1 MKRALLPQQ
10 NLLFSP
16 KLDPPHPLRKY
27 ELLFENLN
35 TLPLESSRAS
45 EGRRPIP
52 KPAILK
58 AFIYRNLKAS
68 TTLYSLAMDLID
80 NPGISTICGLPQTHN
95 IQTIVERLSS
105 FLKNT
110 PNHLLQAIRKNIV
123 LELIALGEIKG
134 TPLAIDS
141 SCVYVQVKEN
151 NLNASIKERFDK
163 LKFPKGDPD
172 SRLSVHIEFP
182 EPFKKEHKY
191 FWGYRNHVIWDAKSE
206 LPVAET
212 TKPANISD
220 QALFIP
226 LFAQT
231 QTDFCFPIEEVLA
244 DAGYDAEY
252 LLNFVINDLK
262 AKPFIAKN
270 PRWSAHSDV
279 KVSNTGLTCV
289 AGFPMIYWGKFK
301 DRGKIRLKY
310 VCPITHSKAFSKK
323 YLGCPWNHPK
333 FINGKGCFAYRRG
346 DLDVRNT
353 INYGSAAFKTT
364 YRQRS
369 SAERGFSRLLTF
381 CMQTPSVR
389 GLNAIANY
397 CTIAHISVLLVAL
410 TAVKSGNKDKIRF
423 IRKFLPNL
431 P

>member
-1 MKRALLPQQ
+1 MKRRLLPQQ

-16 KLDPPHPLRKY
+16 KLKLPHPLRKY

-35 TLPLESSRAS
+35 TLPLESSDAS
-45 EGRRPIP
+45 EGRRPIS

-58 AFIYRNLKAS
+58 SFIYRNLKAF

-80 NPGISTICGLPQTHN
+80 NQGISTICGLPQTHN
-95 IQTIVERLSS
+95 IQTLVERLSS

-110 PNHLLQAIRKNIV
+110 PNHLLQEIRKNII

-134 TPLAIDS
+134 ISLAIDS

-151 NLNASIKERFDK
+151 NLNSSVKDRFDK
-163 LKFPKGDPD
+163 FKFPKGDPD
-172 SRLSVHIEFP
+172 ARLSVHVEFP
-182 EPFKKEHKY
+182 KPFKKEIKF

-206 LPVAET
+206 LPVTEI
-212 TKPANISD
+212 TKPANVSE
-220 QALFIP
+220 QSLFIP

-231 QTDFCFPIEEVLA
+231 QIDFNFSIEEVLA

-252 LLNFVINDLK
+252 LLNFVVNDLK

-270 PRWSAHSDV
+270 LRWSAHSDV
-279 KVSNTGLTCV
+279 KVTNTGLTCA

-310 VCPITHSKAFSKK
+310 VCPITHSKSYAKK
-323 YLGCPWNHPK
+323 YIVCPWNHPK
-333 FINGKGCFAYRRG
+333 FIKGKGCFAYRRG
-346 DLDVRNT
+346 DADIRNT

-364 YRQRS
+364 YHQRS

-389 GLNAIANY
+389 GLNAIANC
-397 CTIAHISVLLVAL
+397 CTIAHITVLLIAL

-431 P
+431 H

>member
-1 MKRALLPQQ
+1 MKRTLLPQQ
-10 NLLFSP
+10 NLLFPSN
-16 KLDPPHPLRKY
+16 LNPPHPLRKY

-35 TLPLESSRAS
+35 ASPLESTTAC
-45 EGRRPIP
+45 EGRHPIS

-58 AFIYRNLKAS
+58 SFIYRNLKAF

-80 NPGISTICGLPQTHN
+80 NEGISTICGLPQTRN
-95 IQTIVERLSS
+95 IQTLIERLSS

-110 PNHLLQAIRKNIV
+110 PNHLLQNIRQNII
-123 LELIALGEIKG
+123 LELMELGEIKG
-134 TPLAIDS
+134 TCLAIDS
-141 SCVYVQVKEN
+141 SCVYAQVKEN
-151 NLNASIKERFDK
+151 NLNSSIKDRFDK
-163 LKFPKGDPD
+163 FKFPKGDTD
-172 SRLSVHIEFP
+172 SRLSVHVEFP
-182 EPFKKEHKY
+182 KPFKKEIKY
-191 FWGYRNHVIWDAKSE
+191 FWGYRNHVVWDAKSE
-206 LPVAET
+206 LPVAEI
-212 TKPANISD
+212 TKPANVSE
-220 QALFIP
+220 QSLFIP

-231 QTDFCFPIEEVLA
+231 KTDFNFSIEEVLA

-252 LLNFVINDLK
+252 LLNFVINNLK

-270 PRWSAHSDV
+270 IRWAAHSNV
-279 KVSNTGLTCV
+279 KVTNTGLSCA

-310 VCPITHSKAFSKK
+310 VCPITHSKSFAKK
-323 YLGCPWNHPK
+323 YLVCPWNHPK
-333 FINGKGCFAYRRG
+333 FIKGKGCFAYRRG
-346 DLDVRNT
+346 DADIRNT

-364 YRQRS
+364 YHQRT

-397 CTIAHISVLLVAL
+397 CTIAHITVLLIAL

-431 P
+431 S